1 MEFNKENFDKL
12 FATFTCKKDLVLY
25 ISKLTCT
32 SFEHRSGGWVDD
44 FISYW

>member
-25 ISKLTCT
+25 ISKLTGI
-32 SFEHRSGGWVDD
+32 SFEHRSGGLG
-44 FISYW
+44 